1 MESLKKFTD
10 QFQATWR
17 QLSRSGQIG
26 ISVTAVLCLLAIGGI
41 GFWSSQPQWIEL
53 QTGLTPQESGAI
65 TTRLEGANI
74 QYKFNHTGSTI
85 LVPKSKLAT
94 ARIEAG
100 EYLAATPAQSTNDSW
115 FLTADRR
122 VMEERLTRQ
131 RENLL
136 AETIMRIRSV
146 KTATVSISMQE
157 RGPFSVVNSQNPT
170 TANVVVEPHAG
181 TVFSQVTAQSI
192 AGIMASSVPGLT
204 PDNVTVV
211 DNDGRMY
218 VVSADGG
225 SVHFADNYQYK
236 MQLETDLQAK
246 AERVLA
252 DLLGDGRYSVQVAS
266 AIDFT
271 QVVEESTTYQNG
283 GAKSSETIVNNK
295 STGGNT
301 EGPAGVSA
309 NQASTKAK
317 VTPVIREEETV
328 DTAYD
333 NDRSQVKTIR
343 PAGDLT
349 RMTVSVVV
357 DLSAPEQQPGQPAPV
372 APTATL
378 KDIEEIVKAAV
389 AFDEVRGDQIQV
401 VDSKLSPNA
410 LAATPVVPPA
420 TDWEFVNELVRNGS
434 LGIAALVALVLGLLI
449 IRKMKPITLPG
460 TTGVS
465 VEQAHKLSELSS
477 LASDNPDAV
486 ADVVSA
492 WLNKVDKG
500 SESLESPAVRK
511 AA

>member
-1 MESLKKFTD
+1 MDSLKKIAE
-10 QFQATWR
+10 QLQATWR
-17 QLSRSGQIG
+17 QLSRAGQIG
-26 ISVTAVLCLLAIGGI
+26 VGVAALFCLLAIGGI
-41 GFWSSQPQWIEL
+41 GVWSSQPQWIEL
-53 QTGLTPQESGAI
+53 QTGLTPSESGSI

-74 QYKFNHTGSTI
+74 KYKFNHTGSTI
-85 LVPKSKLAT
+85 LVPKSKLAA

-100 EYLAATPAQSTNDSW
+100 EYMTQTPAAASDDSW
-115 FLTADRR
+115 FLAADRR
-122 VMEERLTRQ
+122 VLEQRLTRQ
-131 RENLL
+131 RESLL

-146 KTATVSISMQE
+146 KSAAVSISMQE

-170 TANVVVEPHAG
+170 TANVVIEPHAG

-211 DNDGRMY
+211 DHEGRMY

-236 MQLETDLQAK
+236 MQLESDLQAK

-252 DLLGDGRYSVQVAS
+252 DLLGDGRYSVQVATS
-266 AIDFT
+266 LDFT

-283 GAKSSETIVNNK
+283 GAKSAETIINNK
-295 STGGNT
+295 STGANT
-301 EGPAGVSA
+301 GGAAGVAA
-309 NQASTKAK
+309 NQAGGAANANS
-317 VTPVIREEETV
+317 VVSEEETV

-349 RMTVSVVV
+349 RMTVSVLV
-357 DLSAPEQQPGQPAPV
+357 DLTAPAAEPGQPAAA

-378 KDIEEIVKAAV
+378 AQVEEIVKAAV
-389 AFDEVRGDQIQV
+389 AFDVDRGDQIQV
-401 VDSKLSPNA
+401 LDSKLSPNA
-410 LAATPVVPPA
+410 LSGVPVVPPA
-420 TDWEFVNELVRNGS
+420 TDWESVNELVRNGS
-434 LGIAALVALVLGLLI
+434 LGLAALVALVLGVLV

-460 TTGVS
+460 QTGVS
-465 VEQAHKLSELSS
+465 VGQAHKLSELST
-477 LASDNPDAV
+477 LASENPDAV

-492 WLNKVDKG
+492 WLNKLDNG
-500 SESLESPAVRK
+500 TDIADSAGGTR